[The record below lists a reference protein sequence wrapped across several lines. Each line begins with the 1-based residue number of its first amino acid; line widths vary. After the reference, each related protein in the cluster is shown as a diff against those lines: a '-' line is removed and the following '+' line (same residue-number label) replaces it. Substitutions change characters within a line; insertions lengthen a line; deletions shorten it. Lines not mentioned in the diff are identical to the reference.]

1 MQLGPKPQSINAIIP
16 WVILT
21 LMTVYVFGLSFYS
34 NNRKTPEPAFD
45 FYGTTTVQ
53 IHIEDQG
60 ARQDSSHLVIGSYN
74 NIIEGAKQQVEAKRT
89 RSGEY
94 EVNFRVNS
102 PRSATLFV
110 DDEAIEIFLVPDS
123 NLYIQSVYDWDNFK
137 LSALTF
143 EGYTAGICDYYR
155 EKRKKFGRQHVRAYR
170 TTVYADSLERH
181 AHILDS
187 LAIQELAYMLIRSA
201 PNNLPD
207 WFIDFEKNEILYQKA
222 YLKLANAYNR
232 EIYEGYL
239 DDIPL
244 NDQSAVFSYYYYLYL
259 RTYFQDRT
267 ASTSLITQL
276 ASADSLLR
284 GEVKD
289 VYLTQSIFSL
299 FSASKTEQAQSL
311 LAAYQDSFGRKK
323 YERFLR
329 KQLAD
334 GGMSRLAD

>member
-1 MQLGPKPQSINAIIP
+1 MQFAPKTRSVNAIIP
-16 WVILT
+16 GVILT
-21 LMTVYVFGLSFYS
+21 LMTVYVFGLSFYA

-45 FYGTTTVQ
+45 FYGTTRVQ
-53 IHIEDQG
+53 VSLLDQG
-60 ARQDSSHLVIGSYN
+60 EKQDSSHHVFGSYN
-74 NIIEGAKQQVEAKRT
+74 NIIEGAKQHVMATSTE
-89 RSGEY
+89 SGTY
-94 EVNFRVNS
+94 DVNFRVNS
-102 PRSATLFV
+102 PRSATLFI

-123 NLYIQSVYDWDNFK
+123 TLHISAVYDWANFK
-137 LSALTF
+137 VEELAF
-143 EGYTAGICDYYR
+143 EGYTAGICDYYHEK
-155 EKRKKFGRQHVRAYR
+155 EKRFGRQHVRAYR
-170 TTVYADSLERH
+170 TTAYADSMQRH

-232 EIYEGYL
+232 KTYDGYL

-259 RTYFQDRT
+259 RTYFQHRT
-267 ASTSLITQL
+267 GSTALPKQL
-276 ASADSLLR
+276 ASADSLLQ

-289 VYLTQSIFSL
+289 VYLTQNIFSL
-299 FSASKTEQAQSL
+299 FSEDKKEEAKAL
-311 LAAYQDSFGRKK
+311 LEKYLNSFGKRK

-329 KQLAD
+329 KQVEN
-334 GGMSRLAD
+334 